1 MPGFLLALLCLR
13 HSSLL
18 CRFLY
23 QFPPDLCS
31 CNFSFTTNMNFP
43 FPTHSWPPAA
53 AAILSPWALPWA
65 VPSVGLPVLP
75 VPPPRPRG
83 VRLSQLFCQLR
94 AIPLHPV
101 ILMPISSITATLV
114 GSDFPAS
121 PALHTAMSADAC
133 NHAVGGG
140 VRLRSGPSPVQPQS
154 SAPELTPCP
163 RATSATGSSSSAPSP
178 LLVTRGQDRLC
189 GPTRGPACCVP
200 IQPGHRVKPSL
211 N

>member
-23 QFPPDLCS
+23 QFPPDLCA

-43 FPTHSWPPAA
+43 FPAHSWPPAA
-53 AAILSPWALPWA
+53 AAILSLWALPWA

-83 VRLSQLFCQLR
+83 IRLSQLFCQLG
-94 AIPLHPV
+94 AIPLHPI
-101 ILMPISSITATLV
+101 ILMPISSVTTTSV

-121 PALHTAMSADAC
+121 PVLHTTMSADAC

-140 VRLRSGPSPVQPQS
+140 VPGERAQPYNGPKARPQS
-154 SAPELTPCP
+154 SRLPHGLRVPAWVHPQLH
-163 RATSATGSSSSAPSP
+163 
-178 LLVTRGQDRLC
+178 LLC
-189 GPTRGPACCVP
+189 
-200 IQPGHRVKPSL
+200 
-211 N
+211 